1 MKLFESDYND
11 LICPDPHLPAAHRD
25 DFVDVVRRVHTL
37 IPGLTTESFAKPCD
51 DLEGMLMQVAPEYF
65 TDAFDDDELLE
76 SDAIESLP
84 KRLYH
89 CREAFRLDELGDLD
103 WSAYFGLLAL
113 YLISRANVDNA
124 IFGTASPA
132 RQDLADRPMLIAACA
147 SEALEAVRYGELLQ
161 AHSANDNDSDAPA
174 EPPARDTISE
184 HPCQSESTR
193 FRENHR
199 LKAEFI
205 TFYTEN
211 SYLTKSEAARQF
223 YRRLPEARRI
233 YPTEDLAVRTM
244 TAALSEHPKSSA

>member
-11 LICPDPHLPAAHRD
+11 LICPDPHLPAAYRE
-25 DFVDVVRRVHTL
+25 DFLDIVRRVHKL

-65 TDAFDDDELLE
+65 TEAFDEEELLE
-76 SDAIESLP
+76 SDGIESLP

-103 WSAYFGLLAL
+103 WAAYFGLLAL
-113 YLISRANVDNA
+113 YLISRANVENA
-124 IFGTASPA
+124 IFDTRSPA
-132 RQDLADRPMLIAACA
+132 PQNLSDRHMLLAAAA

-161 AHSANDNDSDAPA
+161 ENPANGNDSDATA
-174 EPPARDTISE
+174 EPLAGDTISE
-184 HPCQSESTR
+184 HTRPAQSTR

-205 TFYTEN
+205 VFYTEN
-211 SYLTKSEAARQF
+211 SYFTRSEAARQF

-233 YPTEDLAVRTM
+233 YPREDLAVRTL
-244 TAALSEHPKSSA
+244 TAALREHLKQPG